1 MSAKTVLEK
10 GVGVLQPNEL
20 STAILNVEGKLIT
33 CDGAENVFERQE
45 GVKHSL
51 GEFYLHPL

>member
-1 MSAKTVLEK
+1 MSARTVLEK

-51 GEFYLHPL
+51 GEP